1 MKNEATVKR
10 ITVQDECSGK
20 CESCERYFECT
31 LPLKKVF
38 QEKGI
43 LRMIR
48 ENLKSVK
55 HKVIVLGGKGGVGKS
70 MLAVNVAASLV
81 LQGKTVCILDQVYDC
96 PAIPMMTGVPDDAKI
111 KIGKD
116 GLTPY
121 EAYPGLKVMSTGLI
135 LRTTDV
141 IIWYHDMKRNATEE
155 LLAATDYGELDYLI
169 LDIPAGTSSETVNA
183 LKYLPDLD
191 GGLVVTVGSQVS
203 QNVARKCIYM
213 LDKAEI
219 PVIGVLE
226 NMGEAHCPVCGRSIA
241 PIQSGAGK
249 EMAMDEKVPFLG
261 NIPVSELISQSL
273 DDGKPFVMSHPETE
287 ESKVLMATG
296 KAVIDFCEN
305 K

>member
-111 KIGKD
+111 K
-116 GLTPY
+116 
-121 EAYPGLKVMSTGLI
+121 M
-135 LRTTDV
+135 RF
-141 IIWYHDMKRNATEE
+141 
-155 LLAATDYGELDYLI
+155 
-169 LDIPAGTSSETVNA
+169 
-183 LKYLPDLD
+183 
-191 GGLVVTVGSQVS
+191 
-203 QNVARKCIYM
+203 
-213 LDKAEI
+213 AE
-219 PVIGVLE
+219 
-226 NMGEAHCPVCGRSIA
+226 
-241 PIQSGAGK
+241 
-249 EMAMDEKVPFLG
+249 
-261 NIPVSELISQSL
+261 
-273 DDGKPFVMSHPETE
+273 
-287 ESKVLMATG
+287 
-296 KAVIDFCEN
+296 
-305 K
+305 